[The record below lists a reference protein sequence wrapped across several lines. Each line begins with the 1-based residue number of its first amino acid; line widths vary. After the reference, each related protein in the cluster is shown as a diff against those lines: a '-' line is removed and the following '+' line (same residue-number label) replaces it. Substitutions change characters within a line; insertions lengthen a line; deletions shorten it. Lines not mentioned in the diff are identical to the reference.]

1 MVKDTWQMKCLH
13 KKQGYYEAGTQDNS
27 GVSLITLYTY
37 GEMIKSR
44 AGKVTWHIVEGLEHL
59 AEECV
64 LNSASS
70 EKLVKILSKDT
81 VMMRAR
87 DVL

>member
-1 MVKDTWQMKCLH
+1 M
-13 KKQGYYEAGTQDNS
+13 
-27 GVSLITLYTY
+27 
-37 GEMIKSR
+37 
-44 AGKVTWHIVEGLEHL
+44 EGLERL